1 MPAMGMCALYPFLRS
16 CGALLGAGEAGWF
29 MSIMII
35 IMYAKINFA
44 RFQKK
49 RIRFAERSSVSI
61 LRTTLSIL
69 MSTHT
74 VLLLLESTQN
84 S

>member
-1 MPAMGMCALYPFLRS
+1 
-16 CGALLGAGEAGWF
+16 

>member
-49 RIRFAERSSVSI
+49 RIRFA
-61 LRTTLSIL
+61 TLSIL